1 MGAIWF
7 DEGTLADHLHE
18 IVGYKA
24 GVAASIEHLCDLL
37 SDTSHPDLIQSSEK
51 HTVRLRSEEYED
63 LYYALIHKVGLTDR
77 PYHGMIELLS
87 LTDKLKSIGGENF
100 ATGIMQLYSSEI
112 AAETQIALAQGRKS
126 LDPTQM
132 IKKAAQK
139 FGRKGLE
146 AIMMVIDAFERHRNL
161 SPHSNGRWVE
171 WGNIEKIENIFS
183 RATASPAHGTFF
195 DQRLI
200 NYLSVN
206 HEQLGSIH
214 WRNFE
219 ELIAECF
226 TNFGYKVEIGPGSN
240 DDGVDIRAWVPGEE
254 ASSPPEYLIQCKRQ
268 KEKIDKVT
276 VKGLYADVVHEK
288 SKMGLLVTT
297 SQFSPGARTT
307 VSARGYP
314 VSEVNGQMLKHWLN
328 ELRTPGTGIVR
339 V

>member
-37 SDTSHPDLIQSSEK
+37 SGTRHPDLIQSSEN

-77 PYHGMIELLS
+77 PYNGMLELFS
-87 LTDKLKSIGGENF
+87 LTDDLKKIGGDKF
-100 ATGIMQLYSSEI
+100 ATAMMKLYGSEI
-112 AAETQIALAQGRKS
+112 SIETKLAISEGRNS

-132 IKKAAQK
+132 MRKAAQK
-139 FGRKGLE
+139 FGKKGLD
-146 AIMMVIDAFERHRNL
+146 AIMMIIEAFERHRNL
-161 SPHSNGRWVE
+161 SPHSSGRWEE
-171 WGNIEKIENIFS
+171 WNNIEAIENIFA
-183 RATASPAHGTFF
+183 RTTESPAHGTFF

-206 HEQLGSIH
+206 HEKLGSIH
-214 WRNFE
+214 WRKFE
-219 ELIAECF
+219 ELVAECF
-226 TNFGYKVEIGPGSN
+226 TNFGYVVEIGPGSN
-240 DDGVDIRAWVPGEE
+240 DDGVDIRAWMPGEDI
-254 ASSPPEYLIQCKRQ
+254 SSPPEYLIQCKRQ

-297 SQFSPGARTT
+297 SEFSPGARTT

-314 VSEVNGQMLKHWLN
+314 VSEVNGKMLKQWLN

>member
-7 DEGTLADHLHE
+7 DEGALADHLHE

-37 SDTSHPDLIQSSEK
+37 ADTSHPDLIQDSEK

-63 LYYALIHKVGLTDR
+63 LYYALIHKIGLTDR
-77 PYHGMIELLS
+77 PYNGMLELFS
-87 LTDKLKSIGGENF
+87 LNDNLRKIGGANF
-100 ATGIMQLYSSEI
+100 ATAIMEIYRSEVEI
-112 AAETQIALAQGRKS
+112 ETKLALSQGKNS

-132 IKKAAQK
+132 IKKAFRK
-139 FGRKGLE
+139 FGKKGGE
-146 AIMMVIDAFERHRNL
+146 AILMVIDAFERHRNL
-161 SPHSNGRWVE
+161 SPHSSGRWVE
-171 WGNIEKIENIFS
+171 WKDVETIENLFN
-183 RATASPAHGTFF
+183 RTTDTPTHGTFF
-195 DQRLI
+195 DQRFI

-206 HEQLGSIH
+206 NEKLGSIH
-214 WRNFE
+214 WRKFE

-226 TNFGYKVEIGPGSN
+226 IKFGYKVEIGPGSN
-240 DDGVDIRAWVPGEE
+240 DDGVDIRVWKLGEE
-254 ASSPPEYLIQCKRQ
+254 NGSPPEYLIQCKRQ

-276 VKGLYADVVHEK
+276 VKGLYADVEHEK

-297 SQFSPGARTT
+297 SEFSPGARAT

-314 VSEVNGQMLKHWLN
+314 VSEVNGQMVKQWLH
-328 ELRTPGTGIVR
+328 ELRSPGAGIVR

>member
-7 DEGTLADHLHE
+7 NGGTLADHLHE

-37 SDTSHPDLIQSSEK
+37 SETSHPDLILNSEK

-63 LYYALIHKVGLTDR
+63 LYYALIHKVGLTDQ
-77 PYHGMIELLS
+77 PYNGMIELFS
-87 LTDKLKSIGGENF
+87 LIDKLKSIGGEKF
-100 ATGIMQLYSSEI
+100 ATGIMELYRSEI
-112 AAETQIALAQGRKS
+112 KAETHLALAQGRSS
-126 LDPTQM
+126 LDPTKL
-132 IKKAAQK
+132 IKKVAQK
-139 FGRKGLE
+139 FGKKGLS
-146 AIMMVIDAFERHRNL
+146 AIIIVIDTFERHRKL
-161 SPHSNGRWVE
+161 SPHSSGRWVE
-171 WGNIEKIENIFS
+171 WGNIEEIETLFS
-183 RATASPAHGTFF
+183 RTTASPLHGTFF

-206 HEQLGSIH
+206 HEKIGSIH
-214 WRNFE
+214 WRKFE

-226 TNFGYKVEIGPGSN
+226 VSFGYKVELGPGSN

-254 ASSPPEYLIQCKRQ
+254 ISSPPEYLIQCKRQ

-288 SKMGLLVTT
+288 SRMGLLVTT
-297 SQFSPGARTT
+297 SEFSPGARATI
-307 VSARGYP
+307 SARGYP
-314 VSEVNGQMLKHWLN
+314 VSEVNGQMLKKWLN